1 MNDVVFDSSAL
12 LALILHE
19 PGGNLD
25 GLLDRAVISAVN
37 LAEVRTKLIDLE
49 KLEEV
54 SVEADLR
61 ALIRVEPFTEQQAIV
76 AAQLRPSTR
85 HFGLSLGDRACIALA
100 IDRGLDVYTSDGKW
114 SKIELGCNVHQ
125 IR

>member
-1 MNDVVFDSSAL
+1 VNDVVFDSSAL

-61 ALIRVEPFTEQQAIV
+61 ALIRVEPFTEQQAVI
-76 AAQLRPSTR
+76 AAKLRSSTKS
-85 HFGLSLGDRACIALA
+85 FGLSLGDRACIALA
-100 IDRGLDVYTSDGKW
+100 IDRGLEVYTSDGKW
-114 SKIELGCNVHQ
+114 SKIELGCKVHQ